1 MAFEMKD
8 NNLDHNQK
16 TSKQKMQAH
25 NNRNRME
32 VTQLNETKDLSQ
44 KEL

>member
-1 MAFEMKD
+1 MKD

-16 TSKQKMQAH
+16 MLKHKMQAQ
-25 NNRNRME
+25 NKDNKKE
-32 VTQLNETKDLSQ
+32 VNLLNETKDMSR